1 MKVNRQNINESYSIT
16 SGWVRDFA
24 KKIEKSSDFLSN
36 VRTVMDKRNHPSSVE
51 EKISDIK
58 HRVGFDLIKNF
69 RDSNGVQ
76 IKEAACGDAPVGK
89 KPCCGGCASGSG
101 CDGDSKEGTGNRAN
115 HSDDI
120 LALVEQLLVYIRN
133 FIKDRDDVSYATVVD
148 HCRSHPNLSWHE
160 LSPKIDPEKLSG
172 FIGREINK
180 NKSAPEAVEY
190 IPQDDE
196 DFSNAGGELPEFISH
211 SIS

>member
-1 MKVNRQNINESYSIT
+1 MKVSRQNINESYSIT

-36 VRTVMDKRNHPSSVE
+36 VRTVMDKRSQPSSVE

-58 HRVGFDLIKNF
+58 HRVGFDLIKSF
-69 RDSNGVQ
+69 RESSDMQV
-76 IKEAACGDAPVGK
+76 KEAACGDATDEK
-89 KPCCGGCASGSG
+89 KPCCGGCASGAG
-101 CDGDSKEGTGNRAN
+101 CDAGSKGGPGN

-180 NKSAPEAVEY
+180 NKNATEAVEY

-196 DFSNAGGELPEFISH
+196 DLTNAGGELPEFISH